1 MIRNREYVRS
11 SGAVLWL
18 FQRVTGVYLAVVLF
32 AHVWLLHYLL
42 REELSFAAV
51 ADRLATPLW
60 KTIDI
65 SFLVVALFHGL
76 YGLWVVLEDYIHRG
90 GLRVFIYSAIS
101 IVALVALVLGILTI
115 LPFQGGL

>member
-1 MIRNREYVRS
+1 MTHRANARS
-11 SGAVLWL
+11 GGAVAWL

-42 REELSFAAV
+42 DEELGFAAI
-51 ADRLATPLW
+51 ADRVATPLW

-76 YGLWVVLEDYIHRG
+76 YGLWIVLDDYIHAG
-90 GLRVFIYSAIS
+90 WLRILIYGAIS
-101 IVALVALVLGILTI
+101 IVALIALTLGILTI
-115 LPFQGGL
+115 LPFQAGGF